1 MNVWTEFKLLLILY
15 PMILVPG
22 RVNGGLHVILTVEE
36 LMKEYDKPPTDDNGP
51 ACYSKLINN

>member
-1 MNVWTEFKLLLILY
+1 MIVKLFDVKSSTVLPLIATDILY

-36 LMKEYDKPPTDDNGP
+36 LMKE
-51 ACYSKLINN
+51 